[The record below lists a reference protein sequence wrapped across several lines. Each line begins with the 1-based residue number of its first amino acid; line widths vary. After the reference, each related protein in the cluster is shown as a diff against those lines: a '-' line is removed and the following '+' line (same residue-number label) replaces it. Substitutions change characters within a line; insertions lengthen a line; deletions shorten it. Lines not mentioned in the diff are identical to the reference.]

1 MMKLRDVVLLGVLV
15 ASGVVPLTAV
25 SPASAGERAV
35 VMDEQA
41 FSPQVMTIRV
51 GDRVTWMNH
60 DKLEH
65 FLTSSGP
72 VSRSIATEVGDLEFH
87 QRMIPGSDY
96 AHSFKEAGV
105 YGYFCAIHMGMWGTI
120 VVEP

>member
-1 MMKLRDVVLLGVLV
+1 MNVRYVALLGVLV
-15 ASGVVPLTAV
+15 MSGILPFTAV
-25 SPASAGERAV
+25 SPASAGEREV
-35 VMDEQA
+35 VMEAQA
-41 FSPQVMTIRV
+41 FSPQVMTVRV

-60 DKLEH
+60 DTLEH

-72 VSRSIATEVGDLEFH
+72 VSRNVATQVGDLEFH

-96 AHSFKEAGV
+96 AHSFKGPGV

>member
-1 MMKLRDVVLLGVLV
+1 MNVRYVALLGVLV
-15 ASGVVPLTAV
+15 TSGVLQFTAV
-25 SPASAGERAV
+25 PTASAGEREV
-35 VMDEQA
+35 VMESQA
-41 FSPQVMTIRV
+41 FSPQVMAIRI

-60 DKLEH
+60 DTLEH

-96 AHSFKEAGV
+96 SHSFKEPGV

>member
-1 MMKLRDVVLLGVLV
+1 MNVRYVALLGVLV
-15 ASGVVPLTAV
+15 ASGVLSFTAV
-25 SPASAGERAV
+25 PTASAGEREV
-35 VMDEQA
+35 VMEAQA
-41 FSPQVMTIRV
+41 FSPQVMTIHV

-72 VSRSIATEVGDLEFH
+72 VSRSVATQVGDLEFH

-96 AHSFKEAGV
+96 SHSFKEPGV
-105 YGYFCAIHMGMWGTI
+105 YGYFCAIHMGMWGTL

>member
-1 MMKLRDVVLLGVLV
+1 MKAGTIALFAALVV
-15 ASGVVPLTAV
+15 SGVFQLTAV
-25 SPASAGERAV
+25 QPASAGEQT
-35 VMDEQA
+35 VMIETQSFA
-41 FSPQVMTIRV
+41 PQVMTVHV
-51 GDRVTWMNH
+51 GDRVTWSNRDH
-60 DKLEH
+60 TEH

-72 VSRSIATEVGDLEFH
+72 MTRSVATQVGDLEFH

-96 AHSFKEAGV
+96 SHSFKSPGV